1 MEELGMFMNSLKR
14 GASRRRGR
22 VLLAVA
28 VVAAV
33 LSACGGGTSQI
44 EPFAPTRI
52 MAFGDE
58 TSTITAQGKKY
69 TVNGIDATTLLPS
82 CVVDPIWVQ
91 SLATGFGL
99 TFPQCNPSNL
109 AAPTGLMYATPGA
122 KVADVKAKIDAHF
135 SVSGFGP
142 KDLAAVLVGA
152 NDVLELYGQYPAQS
166 QASLIDAV
174 KARGRALGDQVNRI
188 VNAGGRVIIATL
200 PDMGVTPFALKEKAA
215 KVDTDRAVLL
225 STLTTEFNTA
235 MRLTI
240 INDGRLIGL
249 VLADEAVQATV
260 RYPAA
265 FGYANVTDGVC
276 LTPIAVPDCTSKPL
290 VTGGSGASWL
300 WATDTLLSPAGQAR
314 IGVLALTRAKNNPF

>member
-1 MEELGMFMNSLKR
+1 MFMNSLKR

-22 VLLAVA
+22 VLLAAA

-82 CVVDPIWVQ
+82 CAVDPIWVQ

-99 TFPQCNPSNL
+99 IFPQCNPSNL

-174 KARGRALGDQVNRI
+174 KARGRALGEQVNRI

-200 PDMGVTPFALKEKAA
+200 PDMGVTPFA
-215 KVDTDRAVLL
+215 
-225 STLTTEFNTA
+225 
-235 MRLTI
+235 
-240 INDGRLIGL
+240 
-249 VLADEAVQATV
+249 
-260 RYPAA
+260 
-265 FGYANVTDGVC
+265 
-276 LTPIAVPDCTSKPL
+276 
-290 VTGGSGASWL
+290 
-300 WATDTLLSPAGQAR
+300 
-314 IGVLALTRAKNNPF
+314 